1 MRAPFLLHST
11 LGQLLLNTVKP
22 NNKEQLNS
30 EQPGNSEQL
39 GNSELFRV
47 TNWLVYLLNS
57 EKPGVS
63 EQFCNDQKV
72 PYCQV

>member
-22 NNKEQLNS
+22 SNMERLNS

-47 TNWLVYLLNS
+47 TN
-57 EKPGVS
+57 
-63 EQFCNDQKV
+63 
-72 PYCQV
+72 